1 MTIYSVHVIW
11 MNITKNVVNLNCRRF
26 PKFVILRKYDED
38 WNTHDCHL
46 LLEMARVWVSSTRL
60 RRVIDVASHFVFR
73 KEVNEA
79 LHNLWC
85 ISMSLS
91 ARDVARTETLGPKVA
106 NA

>member
-1 MTIYSVHVIW
+1 
-11 MNITKNVVNLNCRRF
+11 MNITKNVMNLNCRRF

-60 RRVIDVASHFVFR
+60 MRVIDVAPQFVFR

-79 LHNLWC
+79 LLDL
-85 ISMSLS
+85 SLS
-91 ARDVARTETLGPKVA
+91 ARDVVARTETLGPKVA